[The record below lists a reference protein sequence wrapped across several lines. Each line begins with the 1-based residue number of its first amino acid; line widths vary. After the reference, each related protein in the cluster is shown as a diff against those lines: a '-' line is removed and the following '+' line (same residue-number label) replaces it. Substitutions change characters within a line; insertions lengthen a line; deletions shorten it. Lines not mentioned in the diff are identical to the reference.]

1 MKFPN
6 ISQSQAHTKKTTNSL
21 KMPYNHYSR
30 RGRGATRFGDFGRW
44 DAGKWARD
52 SVEHMRDEGRYLY
65 NQVDSDVKWEWSE
78 GGLAASDAELYRLG
92 ILYDQEVE
100 VEIASSA
107 GEEISVRSEAGDDWS
122 VLDDGESVTGDWD
135 LISELG

>member
-1 MKFPN
+1 
-6 ISQSQAHTKKTTNSL
+6 
-21 KMPYNHYSR
+21 
-30 RGRGATRFGDFGRW
+30 
-44 DAGKWARD
+44 
-52 SVEHMRDEGRYLY
+52 
-65 NQVDSDVKWEWSE
+65 
-78 GGLAASDAELYRLG
+78 LYRLG

-100 VEIASSA
+100 IAS

>member
-1 MKFPN
+1 M
-6 ISQSQAHTKKTTNSL
+6 
-21 KMPYNHYSR
+21 
-30 RGRGATRFGDFGRW
+30 
-44 DAGKWARD
+44 
-52 SVEHMRDEGRYLY
+52 
-65 NQVDSDVKWEWSE
+65 
-78 GGLAASDAELYRLG
+78 G

-100 VEIASSA
+100 VEIASSV